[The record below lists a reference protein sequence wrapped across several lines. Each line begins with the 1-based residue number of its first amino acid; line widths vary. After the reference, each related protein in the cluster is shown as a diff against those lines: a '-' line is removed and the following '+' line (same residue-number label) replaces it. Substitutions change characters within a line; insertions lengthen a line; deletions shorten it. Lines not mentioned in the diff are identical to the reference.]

1 MALRITHL
9 LKSKTKLKPKGHLL
23 SVIFPSPSLSTS
35 SSPPPPTTS
44 TSTPTNSTN
53 QPPANTTT
61 PKGTEKP
68 NKPKKPKKPK
78 PTKPAPPKTPLDIFF
93 SSFKN
98 FRYKPSRD
106 PSASWKQLA
115 SSQGWPPKKPKK
127 DAPGRDAWD
136 RYQMALAKEVEL
148 WFGHENDP
156 KAWKTLCRAVGHAD
170 APEDIKK
177 CEAILRNTHVN
188 IVDLVHWGRKGGEEA
203 EDNTAPE
210 VFKSLQELKDYTFRN
225 HKVFEQEQ
233 LREYNG
239 GNVVLRHLLRR
250 LFSR

>member
-9 LKSKTKLKPKGHLL
+9 LKSQAKSRTNPLVVFH
-23 SVIFPSPSLSTS
+23 SPSLSTS
-35 SSPPPPTTS
+35 SSPPQPPTTS
-44 TSTPTNSTN
+44 TSSPTTSTKQPPTNST
-53 QPPANTTT
+53 T
-61 PKGTEKP
+61 PKDTK
-68 NKPKKPKKPK
+68 KPKKPKKPK
-78 PTKPAPPKTPLDIFF
+78 PTKPTPPKTPLDIFF

-98 FRYKPSRD
+98 FKYKPSRD

-156 KAWKTLCRAVGHAD
+156 KAWRTLCRAVGHAD
-170 APEDIKK
+170 APEDIDK
-177 CEAILRNTHVN
+177 CAFILRNTHVN
-188 IVDLVHWGRKGGEEA
+188 IVDLIHWARRGGEEA
-203 EDNTAPE
+203 ESNTAPE
-210 VFKSLQELKDYTFRN
+210 VFKSVRELKDYTFRK
-225 HKVFEQEQ
+225 HRVFEQEQ
-233 LREYNG
+233 LMEYNG
-239 GNVVLRHLLRR
+239 GNVVLRHLMRR